1 MSVGPRRRFI
11 GETERSLLVAESSG
25 SEKEALSDIED
36 VVLFCL
42 RDDSDNCGLLLACAS
57 SREEKDSLTSGSVEV
72 KRRSAAAEGE
82 TSSDGSSVMGSL
94 VDESLTCPT
103 CRRPTNRGLDE
114 REPYRETGKEGLGM
128 YWFRTVVTIGLLRT
142 YSCWASPQLSM

>member
-1 MSVGPRRRFI
+1 M
-11 GETERSLLVAESSG
+11 AESSG

-36 VVLFCL
+36 VVLFRL
-42 RDDSDNCGLLLACAS
+42 RDDSNSCGLLLACAS
-57 SREEKDSLTSGSVEV
+57 VRELKDTFTGGSVV
-72 KRRSAAAEGE
+72 KQISAAAEGE
-82 TSSDGSSVMGSL
+82 TRSDGSSVMGSL

-128 YWFRTVVTIGLLRT
+128 YWFRMVVTMGLLRT
-142 YSCWASPQLSM
+142 HSCWASPQLSM

>member
-1 MSVGPRRRFI
+1 M
-11 GETERSLLVAESSG
+11 AESSG

-36 VVLFCL
+36 VVLFRL

-57 SREEKDSLTSGSVEV
+57 SQEEKDSLTGGSVV
-72 KRRSAAAEGE
+72 KQTSAAAEGE

-94 VDESLTCPT
+94 FDESLTCPT

-114 REPYRETGKEGLGM
+114 WKPNRETGKEGLGM
-128 YWFRTVVTIGLLRT
+128 YWFRTVVTMGLSRT
-142 YSCWASPQLSM
+142 HSCWASPQLSI